1 MKTTIQ
7 RVKRIQFTEQE
18 QEILKELNILDD
30 KELILN
36 DIDSQQIINILIE
49 VNPTKLLFSITKG
62 FLIMPRPRVL
72 LSKAEFLFNYL
83 KENKVVT
90 FTRQEIVQVLLNNG
104 FNVNVTNLTN
114 IFNVMQCRHP
124 VNITYDQKH
133 LFYITKF
140 SGKN

>member
-49 VNPTKLLFSITKG
+49 VNPDKQEHKDF
-62 FLIMPRPRVL
+62 IM
-72 LSKAEFLFNYL
+72 SFIKEL
-83 KENKVVT
+83 K
-90 FTRQEIVQVLLNNG
+90 R
-104 FNVNVTNLTN
+104 
-114 IFNVMQCRHP
+114 
-124 VNITYDQKH
+124 
-133 LFYITKF
+133 
-140 SGKN
+140 

>member
-49 VNPTKLLFSITKG
+49 VNPTKQEHKDF
-62 FLIMPRPRVL
+62 IM
-72 LSKAEFLFNYL
+72 EFIKEL
-83 KENKVVT
+83 K
-90 FTRQEIVQVLLNNG
+90 R
-104 FNVNVTNLTN
+104 
-114 IFNVMQCRHP
+114 
-124 VNITYDQKH
+124 
-133 LFYITKF
+133 
-140 SGKN
+140 

>member
-49 VNPTKLLFSITKG
+49 INPTKQEHKDF
-62 FLIMPRPRVL
+62 IM
-72 LSKAEFLFNYL
+72 KFIKEL
-83 KENKVVT
+83 K
-90 FTRQEIVQVLLNNG
+90 R
-104 FNVNVTNLTN
+104 
-114 IFNVMQCRHP
+114 
-124 VNITYDQKH
+124 
-133 LFYITKF
+133 
-140 SGKN
+140 